1 MTAPSRH
8 LAAARLGLLVGSL
21 LLLGLVLLG
30 APVEVYST
38 TGTFLGAYMLA
49 VGGSAAARHAGAR
62 EPSSGSAARPEP
74 AAPPGGAEEP

>member
-30 APVEVYST
+30 APVEVYPAA
-38 TGTFLGAYMLA
+38 GGFLGAYLLA

-62 EPSSGSAARPEP
+62 EPSASRAARPEP

>member
-8 LAAARLGLLVGSL
+8 LSAAKLGLVVGAV

-30 APVEVYST
+30 APVEVYPAA
-38 TGTFLGAYMLA
+38 GGFLGAYLLA

-62 EPSSGSAARPEP
+62 EPSASPVPKDEP
-74 AAPPGGAEEP
+74 